1 MKDETIAKRFSD
13 TIDKVAERFPHQPV
27 WQQIKTKFETEFV
40 NDVRSNDQTDGVQKS
55 EISQSDV
62 CFCCGQRKIEAGN
75 QLCENC
81 LRLYTPRSSRVV
93 NGHCDCGHQPKG
105 ANVYIYGPYG
115 KDVSLCGIE
124 CVRDHYRDLFGVF
137 FRRLS

>member
-1 MKDETIAKRFSD
+1 MKDETIVTEFSD
-13 TIDKVAERFPHQPV
+13 TIDKIAERFPHQPV
-27 WQQIKTKFETEFV
+27 WQQIKTKFETES
-40 NDVRSNDQTDGVQKS
+40 SNNVISDDNIDDVQKR
-55 EISQSDV
+55 ETSQSDI
-62 CFCCGQRKIEAGN
+62 CFCCGQRKVDEGN

-81 LRLYTPRSSRVV
+81 LRLYAPRSSRVI
-93 NGHCDCGHQPKG
+93 NGSCDCGHQPKG
-105 ANVYIYGPYG
+105 AKVYIYGPYG